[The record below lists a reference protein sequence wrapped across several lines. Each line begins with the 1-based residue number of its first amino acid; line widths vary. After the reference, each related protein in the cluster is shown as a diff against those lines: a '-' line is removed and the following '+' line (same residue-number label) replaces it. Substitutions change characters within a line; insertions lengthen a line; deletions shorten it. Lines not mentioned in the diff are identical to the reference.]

1 MGNCIPSSIDISNM
15 VKAPQVVQLMDKSH
29 FVESKDSQSHFLR
42 IFSRHIINSEK
53 SDDTSCSTSFE
64 SEELLQKE
72 GNGIEF
78 GCPSPSKISS
88 ILNNRGLPESFKK
101 TDLTILGRVSKTQ
114 EHLSLATDFVKN
126 MKLKLSGNKSKC
138 FSNEDSGME
147 SYSPNSS
154 SNTIYLCYDHSKI
167 RSNESSFPSCMD
179 DVTAR
184 CTKSEVDIT
193 PIKKEQFVQD
203 RLIINT
209 THIPSTIGELSTQ
222 KCNYKISTETEKK
235 QGNVIPFYEECLY
248 EKKRSKVTEEM
259 MDSSS
264 DYSQSFSSRP
274 FVAVAKATYARK
286 YAHELSVSE
295 GERLLVLNHISI
307 PNESAEQKVY
317 LGAYSSELW
326 LVERIELQHMF
337 NQGSR
342 KGLVPGRYLEKISN
356 SPTTHISW
364 SDIDRAEADRLLL
377 LMGNP
382 SGTYILRPSS
392 DSDNTYALSIRYLD
406 QSTLLWSVK
415 HYRIRLRLA
424 DETYYIFRR
433 ISFPTIDQLLA
444 HYTVSADGI
453 ACCLTIPYPK
463 IYEPPSNLSLLEVNR
478 NNFTLNKKLG
488 QGSFGEVWQAT
499 WNNRMSVAV
508 KKLLGNGN
516 MDRVLFLN
524 EAELMHRLN
533 HPHVVQLLAVCTM
546 PEEQPTYLV
555 TELMENGSLK
565 QYMQKLDPKKN
576 TLKNLLSMMKDVA
589 MGMMYLEE
597 QHYVHRDLRSS
608 NVLVDS
614 NYKLKVADF
623 GLAHL
628 LNDSDEYVGTL
639 LTKFPVRWT
648 APEGILKQAY
658 SIKSDIWSFGVL
670 IYEILTFCELPYKEL
685 SAQEVRTRVC
695 SGYRLP
701 RPEMKI
707 PVAKPLLA
715 ADDHYEV
722 PKLRNTN
729 NFMCPIGLYN
739 KILECW
745 NILPEKRPS
754 FNSLHC
760 FIDEMLSKES
770 EANF

>member
-193 PIKKEQFVQD
+193 PIKKEQF
-203 RLIINT
+203 
-209 THIPSTIGELSTQ
+209 
-222 KCNYKISTETEKK
+222 
-235 QGNVIPFYEECLY
+235 GNVIPFYEECLY

-392 DSDNTYALSIRYLD
+392 
-406 QSTLLWSVK
+406 VK
-415 HYRIRLRLA
+415 
-424 DETYYIFRR
+424 
-433 ISFPTIDQLLA
+433 
-444 HYTVSADGI
+444 
-453 ACCLTIPYPK
+453 CLYPK
-463 IYEPPSNLSLLEVNR
+463 
-478 NNFTLNKKLG
+478 
-488 QGSFGEVWQAT
+488 
-499 WNNRMSVAV
+499 
-508 KKLLGNGN
+508 
-516 MDRVLFLN
+516 
-524 EAELMHRLN
+524 
-533 HPHVVQLLAVCTM
+533 
-546 PEEQPTYLV
+546 V
-555 TELMENGSLK
+555 TEAVTKAN
-565 QYMQKLDPKKN
+565 KL
-576 TLKNLLSMMKDVA
+576 
-589 MGMMYLEE
+589 
-597 QHYVHRDLRSS
+597 
-608 NVLVDS
+608 
-614 NYKLKVADF
+614 
-623 GLAHL
+623 
-628 LNDSDEYVGTL
+628 
-639 LTKFPVRWT
+639 
-648 APEGILKQAY
+648 AY
-658 SIKSDIWSFGVL
+658 
-670 IYEILTFCELPYKEL
+670 
-685 SAQEVRTRVC
+685 R
-695 SGYRLP
+695 
-701 RPEMKI
+701 
-707 PVAKPLLA
+707 
-715 ADDHYEV
+715 
-722 PKLRNTN
+722 
-729 NFMCPIGLYN
+729 
-739 KILECW
+739 
-745 NILPEKRPS
+745 
-754 FNSLHC
+754 
-760 FIDEMLSKES
+760 
-770 EANF
+770 